1 MTWKWILTREQ
12 DFFPE
17 CINIWKIDTAQWCY
31 PSYLSEIFCYRYP
44 WTTCFWKA
52 YDFIWQEITFST
64 KTILSVKDVDDR
76 GVYES
81 FCGTPFLN
89 KNIKQI
95 WGESALRPLKINF
108 MTCSLL
114 LWFVKYTP
122 YLCDR
127 HQQSWLFSLLMFCF
141 RKQEISYKK
150 VPCNITMRNS
160 HDEQKFSLGYVVDF
174 FVFLAT
180 CAKI

>member
-1 MTWKWILTREQ
+1 MKFFVIVTLEQHVFERLMILFDKKLLFLWKQ
-12 DFFPE
+12 
-17 CINIWKIDTAQWCY
+17 
-31 PSYLSEIFCYRYP
+31 SYLLEM
-44 WTTCFWKA
+44 
-52 YDFIWQEITFST
+52 
-64 KTILSVKDVDDR
+64 LDDR

-89 KNIKQI
+89 KKIKQI

-108 MTCSLL
+108 TTCSLL

-141 RKQEISYKK
+141 RKQEISYIKK
-150 VPCNITMRNS
+150 FCVTLQYAILMMKKNFHLAMLYIFFCV
-160 HDEQKFSLGYVVDF
+160 FGYLCKNPVSKTIHH
-174 FVFLAT
+174 LLHE
-180 CAKI
+180 I